1 MKKHD
6 NLRDLLGITQE
17 DLAALL
23 KISRTQLSMYE
34 IGKRELPSTAI
45 IQLADMLRYLQE
57 DASKSADTTS
67 LLKEQAIQK
76 ENTLEELKKENQYKQ
91 LVLKRKLNA
100 LEKKY
105 KANFSAFQLTK
116 YLEKHDTENGKLE
129 SHLLK
134 TIERKALAELNKN
147 GLAMITKYK
156 IEKEVLQAEEKII
169 LQFLKKEK

>member
-6 NLRDLLGITQE
+6 NIRDLLGITQE

-76 ENTLEELKKENQYKQ
+76 EKAFEEMRKENHFKQ
-91 LVLKRKLNA
+91 LVVEKKLNV

-105 KANFSAFQLTK
+105 KANLSAFQLMK
-116 YLEKHDTENGKLE
+116 YLEKQDTENGKLE

-169 LQFLKKEK
+169 LQFLKNK

>member
-6 NLRDLLGITQE
+6 NIRDLLGITQE

-76 ENTLEELKKENQYKQ
+76 EKALEEMRKENHFKQ
-91 LVLKRKLNA
+91 LVLEKKLNV
-100 LEKKY
+100 LEKKH

-116 YLEKHDTENGKLE
+116 YLEKQDTENGKLE
-129 SHLLK
+129 SQLLK
-134 TIERKALAELNKN
+134 TIERKAFAELNKN

-169 LQFLKKEK
+169 LQFLKNK

>member
-6 NLRDLLGITQE
+6 NIRDLLGITQE

-34 IGKRELPSTAI
+34 IGKRELPTAAVLK
-45 IQLADMLRYLQE
+45 LADMLRYLQE
-57 DASKSADTTS
+57 DAFKSADTTS
-67 LLKEQAIQK
+67 LLKAQATQK
-76 ENTLEELKKENQYKQ
+76 EKALEEMRKENHFKQ
-91 LVLKRKLNA
+91 LVVEKKLNV

-116 YLEKHDTENGKLE
+116 YLEKQDTENGKLE

-134 TIERKALAELNKN
+134 TIEKKANAELNKN
-147 GLAMITKYK
+147 GLGLITKYK

-169 LQFLKKEK
+169 LQFLKNK

>member
-1 MKKHD
+1 MKK
-6 NLRDLLGITQE
+6 NENIRDLLGITQE

-45 IQLADMLRYLQE
+45 IQLSDMLRYLQE

-76 ENTLEELKKENQYKQ
+76 EKALEEMRKENHFKQ
-91 LVLKRKLNA
+91 LVLEKKLNV

-116 YLEKHDTENGKLE
+116 YLEKQDTENGKLE
-129 SHLLK
+129 SQLLK
-134 TIERKALAELNKN
+134 TIERKAFAELNKI

-169 LQFLKKEK
+169 LQFLKNK

>member
-1 MKKHD
+1 MKKKENIRD
-6 NLRDLLGITQE
+6 TFGISQENL
-17 DLAALL
+17 AKLL
-23 KISRTQLSMYE
+23 KVSRSQLAMYE
-34 IGKRELPSTAI
+34 TNKRELPSTAI
-45 IQLADMLRYLQE
+45 IQLADMFRYLQE

-76 ENTLEELKKENQYKQ
+76 EKALEEMRKENHFKQ
-91 LVLKRKLNA
+91 LVLEKKLNV

-105 KANFSAFQLTK
+105 KANLSAFQLTK
-116 YLEKHDTENGKLE
+116 YLEKQDTENGKLE

-169 LQFLKKEK
+169 VQFLKKEK

>member
-1 MKKHD
+1 MRKYD
-6 NLRDLLGITQE
+6 NIRDLLGITQE

-45 IQLADMLRYLQE
+45 IQLAEMLRYLQE

-76 ENTLEELKKENQYKQ
+76 EKALEEMRKENHFKQ
-91 LVLKRKLNA
+91 LVLEKKLNV

-116 YLEKHDTENGKLE
+116 YLEKQDTENGKLE
-129 SHLLK
+129 SQLLK
-134 TIERKALAELNKN
+134 TIERKASAELNKN
-147 GLAMITKYK
+147 GIAMITKYK

-169 LQFLKKEK
+169 LQFLKNRQ

>member
-6 NLRDLLGITQE
+6 NIRDLLGITQE

-23 KISRTQLSMYE
+23 KISRAQLSMYE

-45 IQLADMLRYLQE
+45 IQLADILRYLQE
-57 DASKSADTTS
+57 DAPKSADTTS

-76 ENTLEELKKENQYKQ
+76 GKALEEMRKENHFKQ
-91 LVLKRKLNA
+91 LVVEKKLNI

-105 KANFSAFQLTK
+105 KANLSAFQLTK
-116 YLEKHDTENGKLE
+116 YLEKQDTENGKLE

-147 GLAMITKYK
+147 GLAIITKYK
-156 IEKEVLQAEEKII
+156 IEKEVLEAEEKII
-169 LQFLKKEK
+169 LQFMKNRQ

>member
-6 NLRDLLGITQE
+6 NIRDLLGITQE

-45 IQLADMLRYLQE
+45 IQLADMLRYLQQ
-57 DASKSADTTS
+57 DAFKSADTTS
-67 LLKEQAIQK
+67 LLKAQAIQK
-76 ENTLEELKKENQYKQ
+76 EKALEEMRKENHFKQ
-91 LVLKRKLNA
+91 LVLEKKLNA

-116 YLEKHDTENGKLE
+116 YLEKQDTENGKLE
-129 SHLLK
+129 SDLLK

-169 LQFLKKEK
+169 LQFLKNK

>member
-6 NLRDLLGITQE
+6 NIRDLLGITQE

-45 IQLADMLRYLQE
+45 IQLAEMLRYLQE
-57 DASKSADTTS
+57 DASKSTDTTS

-76 ENTLEELKKENQYKQ
+76 EKAFEEMRKENHFKQ
-91 LVLKRKLNA
+91 LVLEKKLNV

-116 YLEKHDTENGKLE
+116 YLEKQDTENGKLE
-129 SHLLK
+129 SLLLK

-169 LQFLKKEK
+169 LQFLKKE